1 MTLRDKVNLLISNMQ
16 RAISDFNSIKT
27 ALIEK
32 GADMPEG
39 TSTSDYPEKINE
51 VYEAGKSQGGISE
64 EMIDTFWNAICGDGK
79 IRQYN
84 EAFKNLNF
92 DSTTYK
98 PTKNVTAAECASM
111 FENCSVGLAEE
122 KQVCVTEEMYT
133 FDFSS
138 CPKVTKLFYNCGLFK
153 SFFSLSFT
161 GVDGVSAINANN
173 VFYGSSI
180 QRIEYLYPSYVSHAD
195 RMFTG
200 ATKLSYIGFGFE
212 NEVDTVRKSIKLQDC
227 PLVVESAI
235 SLFTHIKNFA
245 GTDEAFKYTITLSE
259 DLWAELD
266 ALGNVSPNGNKW
278 REYCNDL
285 GWNT

>member
-1 MTLRDKVNLLISNMQ
+1 MDISEKILKFAENQ
-16 RAISDFNSIKT
+16 KTIDEKLSNSDFSKSYENGHDIGYSEGKT
-27 ALIEK
+27 DGYSDGHTA
-32 GADMPEG
+32 GVAD
-39 TSTSDYPEKINE
+39 
-51 VYEAGKSQGGISE
+51 GKQAERDELLPTLWS
-64 EMIDTFWNAICGDGK
+64 AICGDGK
-79 IRQYN
+79 LRQYN

-92 DSTTYK
+92 DNTTYK
-98 PTKNVTAAECASM
+98 PTKNILVAECVSM
-111 FENCSVGLAEE
+111 YENCSVGLEEE

-133 FDFSS
+133 FDFTV

-153 SFFSLSFT
+153 SLYAIDFFS
-161 GVDGVSAINANN
+161 VSGASIVNANN

-180 QRIEYLYPSYVSHAD
+180 QRIEYFYPPIETDAD

-200 ATKLSYIGFGFE
+200 ATKLSYIGFGLE
-212 NEVDTVRKSIKLQDC
+212 GEVDVVCRSIKLQDC

-266 ALGNVSPNGNKW
+266 TLGNVSPNGNTW
-278 REYCNDL
+278 RLYCADL

>member
-1 MTLRDKVNLLISNMQ
+1 MSIADKLTTIAENVQ
-16 RAISDFNSIKT
+16 K
-27 ALIEK
+27 
-32 GADMPEG
+32 
-39 TSTSDYPEKINE
+39 
-51 VYEAGKSQGGISE
+51 VYEAGKAQGGGGISD
-64 EMIDTFWNAICGDGK
+64 EMIDTFWKAICGDGK
-79 IRQYN
+79 PRQYN

-92 DSTTYK
+92 DNTTYK
-98 PTKNVTAAECASM
+98 PTKSVSASECISM

-122 KQVCVTEEMYT
+122 KQVCETEET
-133 FDFSS
+133 ISFDFSS
-138 CPKVTKLFYNCGLFK
+138 CPKVNKLFYNCGLFK
-153 SFFSLSFT
+153 SFFVIAFT
-161 GVDGVSAINANN
+161 GVSGISVTYANN

-180 QRIEYLYPSYVSHAD
+180 QRIEYFYPPLETNAD

-212 NEVDTVRKSIKLQDC
+212 NEVGTVKRSIKLQDC

-235 SLFTHIKNFA
+235 SLFTHIKNYA
-245 GTDEAFKYTITLSE
+245 GTDEAFEYTITLSE
-259 DLWAELD
+259 DLWSELD